1 MKYDLNTFGFTI
13 GIGWKPHFMCRGQ
26 RGMKY
31 TLTLASSITFIA
43 VIILS
48 RSYSWLAIWW
58 QYSAFFFFWAR
69 KPTALNHYTVHGF
82 LCACVLLQMW
92 FGQFCS
98 VKKSNILQSYILL
111 YLFQHNFFVS
121 LILQSPFLRDLIL
134 GLISL
139 VLWVSEILKKKQTLC
154 LVWRFVSCQFVACV
168 DSVISHV
175 NLKDKMLLSTG
186 GLDMV
191 RVFFFL
197 GSTFWW
203 ERIGLLSDLLNAQ
216 MTSGQETESSA
227 HLDKRTKPM
236 NAQTYGLISAA
247 PRCFTANFKNSM
259 ARCFVY
265 TTMVWGPPT
274 SLSKEAF
281 L

>member
-31 TLTLASSITFIA
+31 TVTLASSITFIA

-48 RSYSWLAIWW
+48 RSSSWLASWW
-58 QYSAFFFFWAR
+58 QYSAFFFFFWAR

-191 RVFFFL
+191 RVVFFRVNIL
-197 GSTFWW
+197 VR
-203 ERIGLLSDLLNAQ
+203 EDRVVVRLVECPNDLWPGDRELC
-216 MTSGQETESSA
+216 
-227 HLDKRTKPM
+227 P
-236 NAQTYGLISAA
+236 
-247 PRCFTANFKNSM
+247 PRQANKTHECSNLRFDQRSPKVLY
-259 ARCFVY
+259 C
-265 TTMVWGPPT
+265 
-274 SLSKEAF
+274 
-281 L
+281 